1 MGDSRQDPHALV
13 DSCPRVVGL
22 KGVTIADASIFAAI
36 PSIGPMSTVFA
47 IGESTAEM
55 S

>member
-1 MGDSRQDPHALV
+1 MGDSKQDPHALV

-22 KGVTIADASIFAAI
+22 KGVTIADTSIFPAI
-36 PSIGPMSTVFA
+36 PSIGPMLTVLA
-47 IGESTAEM
+47 IGESAAEM